1 MKSSFRDFGNI
12 QENKRN
18 LSKKDEKLLKTERMK
33 FANIIEL
40 CQANGFDEDLLQLVR
55 KVGDEPGNKYH

>member
-40 CQANGFDEDLLQLVR
+40 CQANGFEEDLLQLVR
-55 KVGDEPGNKYH
+55 KVGDEPGNKYQ